1 MAQLKYTSIKD
12 ERILIKTGDDNRSS
26 WRNLLIDADKSMTVV
41 YKGFNFDVNED
52 TKTITTVDEVAQ
64 DSLAVTRRMPKTD
77 KAYVVTPRWTAEQ
90 EAIIAKGGT
99 LIIEGVDY
107 LAKDGKKICRCCNDK
122 QDVSNFYNKA
132 NQKDKLFPRCK
143 VCDARRLKVA
153 KALKAEAT
161 A

>member
-1 MAQLKYTSIKD
+1 MAKLTYTSIKD
-12 ERILIKTGDDNRSS
+12 EKILIKTGDDNRSS
-26 WRNLLIDADKSMTVV
+26 WRRLLIADDKSMTVV
-41 YKGFNFDVNED
+41 YKRLVFDVDTD
-52 TKTITTVDEVAQ
+52 TKTITTVDKVAQ
-64 DSLAVTRRMPKTD
+64 SVLAVTRRIPKTD

-122 QDVSNFYNKA
+122 QDVTNFYNKA

-153 KALKAEAT
+153 KAEKAEAT

>member
-41 YKGFNFDVNED
+41 YKGYIFDVNED
-52 TKTITTVDEVAQ
+52 TKSIITVDKVAQ
-64 DSLAVTRRMPKTD
+64 DSLAVTRRIPKTE

-99 LIIEGVDY
+99 LIIDGVNY
-107 LAKDGKKICRCCNDK
+107 LAENGKKICRCCNDK

-153 KALKAEAT
+153 KAEKAKAT